1 MDRLDH
7 ITLPLLSGLAKSLDR
22 PQIEHPD
29 LVILNSG
36 YWDLRKYT
44 EGALR
49 SIWLLSTA
57 R

>member
-1 MDRLDH
+1 MDH

-49 SIWLLSTA
+49 AIQAFCDTS
-57 R
+57 

>member
-1 MDRLDH
+1 MDH
-7 ITLPLLSGLAKSLDR
+7 ITLPLLPRLAKYLDR
-22 PQIEHPD
+22 PQIENPD

-44 EGALR
+44 EGET
-49 SIWLLSTA
+49 IVLS